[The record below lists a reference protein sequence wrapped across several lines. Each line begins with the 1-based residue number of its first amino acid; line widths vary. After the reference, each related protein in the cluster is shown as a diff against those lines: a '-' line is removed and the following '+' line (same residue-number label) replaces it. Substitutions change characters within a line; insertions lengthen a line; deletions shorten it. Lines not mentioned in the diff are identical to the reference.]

1 MSKVESKKKLNIEMG
16 INSYEINKINL
27 KNLILNQ
34 SIINK
39 TNKINLL
46 ENDIKKSKPK
56 QKKP

>member
-56 QKKP
+56 QKKT